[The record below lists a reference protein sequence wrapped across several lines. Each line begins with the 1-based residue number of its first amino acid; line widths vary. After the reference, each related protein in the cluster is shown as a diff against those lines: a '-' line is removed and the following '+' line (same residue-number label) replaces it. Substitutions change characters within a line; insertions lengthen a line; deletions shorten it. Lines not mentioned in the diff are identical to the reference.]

1 MSAYINMVCDNLKNS
16 IPKAVAH
23 CQVREAKRSLL
34 DGFYTNVGG
43 RDVSVKTSVT
53 SPTWSCLFIL
63 TLMS

>member
-43 RDVSVKTSVT
+43 RDVSIRALGSFY
-53 SPTWSCLFIL
+53 TWEAI
-63 TLMS
+63 